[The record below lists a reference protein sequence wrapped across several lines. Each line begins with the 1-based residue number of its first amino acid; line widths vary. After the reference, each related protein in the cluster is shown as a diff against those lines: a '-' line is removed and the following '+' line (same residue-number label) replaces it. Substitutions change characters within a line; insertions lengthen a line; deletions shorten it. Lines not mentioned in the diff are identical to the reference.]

1 MSFTYEYPR
10 PAVTTDVV
18 LFSREHDQWR
28 VLLIQRMKDPFRECW
43 ALPGGFLDAD
53 EDPKD
58 GAARELEEETGIR
71 GLTLQPLGFWGRPD
85 RDPRGHTI
93 SLVHWAIIEGPCP
106 EAVAGD
112 DAKSLSWH
120 SLNDLPALA
129 FDHDEI
135 LQEASKRLAA
145 EG

>member
-18 LFSREHDQWR
+18 LFSRENDQWR
-28 VLLIQRMKDPFRECW
+28 VLLIQRMKDPFRDCW
-43 ALPGGFLDAD
+43 ALPGGFLDPD
-53 EDPKD
+53 EDPED

-71 GLTLQPLGFWGRPD
+71 GPTLKPLGFWGRPG

-93 SLVHWAIIEGPCP
+93 SLVYWAIIEGPYP

-112 DAKSLSWH
+112 DATALCWH
-120 SLNDLPALA
+120 PLNDLPALA

-135 LQEASKRLAA
+135 LQQAQKRLAA